1 MSFSLQKIK
10 TFDSLDAVQE
20 NKSFSEIT
28 ELYSKLK
35 KSHVLET
42 EYENSKFVC
51 KTLKMKN
58 LSHMNNFRNFQ
69 NTCLLCKVIEN
80 RFENMQ
86 KSCGFNP
93 KRYNSASTSSGCIE
107 RDQILSN

>member
-1 MSFSLQKIK
+1 MK

-58 LSHMNNFRNFQ
+58 L
-69 NTCLLCKVIEN
+69 
-80 RFENMQ
+80 
-86 KSCGFNP
+86 
-93 KRYNSASTSSGCIE
+93 
-107 RDQILSN
+107 